1 MTVVSLSFQ
10 RCYKANDHEVKLTEP
25 NGKGPRI
32 AIQVFLALV
41 EKPDIRTPE
50 NWRNLN
56 LVFQIRDNGVRFDIE
71 ELYFSAK
78 GGIDRGLDEDW
89 GYIASILQGTIKYLS
104 SLYDCPGYEKPMMI
118 FWELTTKSHP
128 LEECFLV
135 MQQCASNKRM
145 KTYVKEVLN
154 QSQGVL
160 KHSSSCQ
167 RVWIQSK
174 ILFCMYH

>member
-56 LVFQIRDNGVRFDIE
+56 LVFQIHDNGVRFDIE

-78 GGIDRGLDEDW
+78 GDIVRRLDNDW
-89 GYIASILQGTIKYLS
+89 SY
-104 SLYDCPGYEKPMMI
+104 CWRI
-118 FWELTTKSHP
+118 FGRI
-128 LEECFLV
+128 F
-135 MQQCASNKRM
+135 A
-145 KTYVKEVLN
+145 
-154 QSQGVL
+154 
-160 KHSSSCQ
+160 
-167 RVWIQSK
+167 I
-174 ILFCMYH
+174 F

>member
-1 MTVVSLSFQ
+1 MLVNGLIFMTVVSLSFQ

-56 LVFQIRDNGVRFDIE
+56 LVFQIHDNGVRFDIE

-104 SLYDCPGYEKPMMI
+104 TLYDCPGYEKPTMI

-135 MQQCASNKRM
+135 MQQCAHNKRM
-145 KTYVKEVLN
+145 KKYVREVLN
-154 QSQGVL
+154 QSQGASL
-160 KHSSSCQ
+160 YGYIC
-167 RVWIQSK
+167 
-174 ILFCMYH
+174 